1 MPGPGPS
8 PILPAGP
15 RQTPAG
21 TRTRQARIRDHGM
34 MTRTATVTAT
44 RAVTIRVTGTVTV
57 DYEKLDSVTS
67 SHYYDAVSHGHRDGH
82 WHGGG
87 RVDAAILSGTR
98 PESVLS

>member
-21 TRTRQARIRDHGM
+21 TRTRQARIRDHWHGM

-67 SHYYDAVSHGHRDGH
+67 SHYYDAARRPRAGSVTVTVMVTGT
-82 WHGGG
+82 
-87 RVDAAILSGTR
+87 VAAA
-98 PESVLS
+98 